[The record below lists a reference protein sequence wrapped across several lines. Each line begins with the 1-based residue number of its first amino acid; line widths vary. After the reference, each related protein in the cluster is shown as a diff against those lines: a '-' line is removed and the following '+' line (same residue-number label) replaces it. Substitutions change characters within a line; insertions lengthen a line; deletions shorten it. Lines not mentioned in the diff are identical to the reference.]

1 MNKNI
6 LLEKIKQEYLSK
18 QEIVLIAKSLGL
30 KTNGLKLEIKNN
42 IVSYLETGK
51 VIEYNKKA
59 ISQKIDNEEYN
70 IDNIIPKGFK
80 WSYKNRDFYKKHLGD
95 KFKPFYRFQLY
106 IRENNNLTFKQSFK
120 EYKRLLEIEK
130 NTKQPILPQFEYMQY
145 TRDFFEDKI
154 NKNRT
159 KQECIKCWKY
169 KKQLKS
175 KSNKYERSDLKILD

>member
-80 WSYKNRDFYKKHLGD
+80 
-95 KFKPFYRFQLY
+95 
-106 IRENNNLTFKQSFK
+106 
-120 EYKRLLEIEK
+120 
-130 NTKQPILPQFEYMQY
+130 
-145 TRDFFEDKI
+145 
-154 NKNRT
+154 
-159 KQECIKCWKY
+159 
-169 KKQLKS
+169 
-175 KSNKYERSDLKILD
+175 